1 MADVSQV
8 WLDKTLV
15 FLDLET
21 TGLVPDRDRI
31 IEVGAVKVKGPLVQ
45 GTFTALVSPGIPI
58 PFYITKLT
66 GITDREILEKGQP
79 LNDVLPALKEF
90 VQDCPMVGHNLD
102 FDLAFLKAGGLEFKN
117 NPRLDT
123 GLFTA
128 LISPAEKSYSLS
140 ALIKNS
146 FQETESHRSLSD
158 ARHTFKL
165 FRGLLDRL
173 MEIDDSLLKGWIS
186 LLQEEEPLLS
196 GIFQAVLETRGE
208 VLVPQDKK
216 DSFTAPDSGLRQD
229 VPGREIR
236 KRIPPKSLKKRISAI
251 LAEGGILNRL
261 SGYEY
266 RPQQLEM
273 AQMVEHV
280 LSEGKFLVVEA
291 PTGVGKSLSYLVPAV
306 LFADA
311 TGKKVVISTN
321 TKNLQA
327 QIWEK
332 EIPFLRENL
341 IGLKWQASR
350 LLGRENYF
358 CRRRFQKIFDAPR
371 TLLPHDR
378 VILAYLLSFCHRSE
392 EGILAESAH
401 FLAYR
406 FPALRGYLEDLRA
419 TSEECLLKLCP
430 FYHRCFYQ
438 VALKNAETSDVII
451 SNHALTLSPPAGF
464 PEFGY
469 LVLDEAHNIED
480 AATETY
486 SHIIE
491 NAAINRMLSMVR
503 IKEKSQEIKDL
514 WFRSSNHLLALLPE
528 TGTKSLDDLK
538 KDKRWPVINLD
549 FENFLLAWREV
560 ENLLRKPKEEG
571 GGEAVLRLAKK
582 FQDVR
587 DTFGLILNPPDNYVS
602 FAGREGTGRGNWFLK
617 TSPVD
622 VALMLRTQLFD
633 KLKSAVLTSATLTV
647 AGRFNFFLRRW
658 GLADVPNLS
667 TAVLN
672 SPFDFSTQTVLGV
685 PRNFHCYNYEE
696 GEENF
701 VAALSEGIKKSAL
714 ILRGKELVLFFSR
727 SRMEAVYRRIKEEME
742 KKGITVSC
750 QNIDGSRRSLVERLK
765 ESTDDCLLF
774 GTKSFQE
781 GVDISGLT
789 AVIIEKIPFP
799 SQSDPLIFARQK
811 AVEKEGGQ
819 RFRDYILP
827 LAIISLRQSFG
838 RLIRRKTDRGV
849 VIIFD
854 PRLVESYSEVF
865 DSFPNV
871 PRIIEDIPVFYEKLS
886 EVKSRFT

>member
-1 MADVSQV
+1 MSLYIDR
-8 WLDKTLV
+8 TLV

-21 TGLVPDRDRI
+21 TGLVPTRDRI

-45 GTFTALVSPGIPI
+45 ETFTALVNPGVPI
-58 PFYITKLT
+58 PLYITKLT

-79 LNDVLPALKEF
+79 LDDVLPALKEF

-102 FDLAFLKAGGLEFKN
+102 FDLAFLKAGGFEFKN

-140 ALIKNS
+140 ALIKKF
-146 FQETESHRSLSD
+146 FQETEVHRSLSD

-173 MEIDDSLLKGWIS
+173 MEIDNSLLKGWIS

-196 GIFQAVLETRGE
+196 EIFQAVVSARES
-208 VLVPQDKK
+208 QDKK
-216 DSFTAPDSGLRQD
+216 DSFASPHPDPLRGCPALPK
-229 VPGREIR
+229 VGEGRVR
-236 KRIPPKSLKKRISAI
+236 GKKTKSLKKRISAI
-251 LAEGGILNRL
+251 LAEGGILSRL

-273 AQMVEHV
+273 AQMVEQA
-280 LSEGKFLVVEA
+280 LSGRNLLVVEA

-311 TGKKVVISTN
+311 TQKKVVISTN

-332 EIPFLRENL
+332 EIPFLREIL
-341 IGLKWQASR
+341 KGLKWQASR

-358 CRRRFQKIFDAPR
+358 CRRRFQKIFDSPR
-371 TLLPHDR
+371 TLLSHDR
-378 VILAYLLSFCHRSE
+378 VILAYLLAFCHRSE
-392 EGILAESAH
+392 EGILSESAH
-401 FLAYR
+401 FLVHR

-419 TSEECLLKLCP
+419 TSEECLLKSCP
-430 FYHRCFYQ
+430 FYQRCFYQ
-438 VALKNAETSDVII
+438 AALKTAETADVII

-464 PEFGY
+464 PEFDY
-469 LVLDEAHNIED
+469 LVLDEAHNVED

-486 SHIIE
+486 SHIME
-491 NAAINRMLSMVR
+491 NATINRMLALVR

-528 TGTKSLDDLK
+528 TGTKSLEYLK
-538 KDKRWPVINLD
+538 KDKRWPAINLD
-549 FENFLLAWREV
+549 LENFLLVWQEV

-571 GGEAVLRLAKK
+571 GGEANLLAKK

-587 DTFGLILNPPDNYVS
+587 DTFGLVLNPPDNYVS

-622 VALMLRTQLFD
+622 VALVLRTHLFD
-633 KLKSAVLTSATLTV
+633 NLKSAVLTSATLTV

-667 TAVLN
+667 TAVLD
-672 SPFDFSTQTVLGV
+672 SPFDFSTQAVLGI
-685 PRNFHCYNYEE
+685 PRNFYCYRYEE

-714 ILRGKELVLFFSR
+714 ILRGKELVLFASR
-727 SRMEAVYRRIKEEME
+727 FRMETVYRRIKEEME
-742 KKGITVSC
+742 KKGITVFC

-799 SQSDPLIFARQK
+799 GQSDPLISARQK

-819 RFRDYILP
+819 PFRDYTLP

-838 RLIRRKTDRGV
+838 RLIRRKADRGV

-854 PRLVESYSEVF
+854 SRLVESYSEVF
-865 DSFPNV
+865 NSFPNTA
-871 PRIIEDIPVFYEKLS
+871 RIIEDIPVFYEKLT
-886 EVKSRFT
+886 EMKARFT